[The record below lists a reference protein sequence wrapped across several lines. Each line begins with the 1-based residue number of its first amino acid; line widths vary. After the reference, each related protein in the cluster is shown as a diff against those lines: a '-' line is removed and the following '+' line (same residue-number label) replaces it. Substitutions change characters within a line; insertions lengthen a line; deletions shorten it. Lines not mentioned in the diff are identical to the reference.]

1 MRELGVQAVRAP
13 GPADPRRIHP
23 GSCVRSP
30 AFFWVLAATPSF
42 NERRA
47 VLRLTPSGNKVS
59 RVVLRDV
66 AGNCLPGESFR
77 EKEKYLS
84 VQANEG

>member
-1 MRELGVQAVRAP
+1 MRELGVQAVRAT
-13 GPADPRRIHP
+13 GPADPPRIHP

-42 NERRA
+42 NVRRA
-47 VLRLTPSGNKVS
+47 VHRLTPSGKKVS
-59 RVVLRDV
+59 RVVLKDV
-66 AGNCLPGESFR
+66 VWESFR
-77 EKEKYLS
+77 EEEKHLS